1 MSTTQLLGN
10 HAVYDT
16 LLGQD
21 DAVQQVQKAVAQRAD
36 GVHHA
41 WLFTGPPG
49 SGRSNLAL
57 AFAAAL
63 LCDQQGC
70 ATCQVCQL
78 VLGKT
83 HPDVRMLTTE
93 KVIIGIDEIRELVAS
108 SHFGA
113 NMGDYRILI
122 IEDSDRMAERSSNV
136 LLKAL
141 EEPPANTI
149 WLLCAPSEADL
160 LPTIRSRVRK
170 VALKVPSV
178 EDVAQLLVKRD
189 GVELGLARQVA
200 AEAQSHVGMA
210 RRLATSVEARGRRRD
225 TLMAALNI
233 TTVSSAMFTAE
244 RWLDLAKKDADA
256 ITAERD
262 AAEKLELRN
271 QLGLSDA
278 ESIPNAYRVEFKRL
292 EEDQKR
298 RATRSL
304 RDGIDRILVDLL
316 ALYRDVLT
324 VQLGTSSAL
333 INEDLVNHI
342 NQLAG
347 EFSSAQTINRLEAI
361 EVARTRILSNV
372 SNLVALEA
380 LAVQLRRKSAK

>member
-1 MSTTQLLGN
+1 MSTTQLVSN
-10 HAVYDT
+10 HAVYET

-21 DAVQQVQKAVAQRAD
+21 DAVQQVQKAVAQRAE

-63 LCDQQGC
+63 LCENQGC
-70 ATCQVCQL
+70 GSCQVCQL

-141 EEPPANTI
+141 EEPPANSI

-262 AAEKLELRN
+262 TFEKLELRN

-324 VQLGTSSAL
+324 VQLGTQSAL
-333 INEDLVNHI
+333 INEDLVNQI
-342 NQLAG
+342 GQLAG
-347 EFSSAQTINRLEAI
+347 EISSAQTIHRLEAI

-372 SNLVALEA
+372 GNLVALEA
-380 LAVQLRRKSAK
+380 LAVQLRRKLSR

>member
-1 MSTTQLLGN
+1 MVTTQLN
-10 HAVYDT
+10 PAVYDT

-21 DAVQQVQKAVAQRAD
+21 DAVQQVQKAVAQRSE

-63 LCDQQGC
+63 LCEQEGC
-70 ATCQVCQL
+70 GTCQVCQL
-78 VLGKT
+78 VLAKT

-170 VALKVPSV
+170 VALRVPSV

-210 RRLATSVEARGRRRD
+210 RRLATSAEARGRRRD

-271 QLGLSDA
+271 QLGLSEV

-304 RDGIDRILVDLL
+304 RDGIYRILVDLL

-324 VQLGTSSAL
+324 VQLGTQSAL
-333 INEDLVNHI
+333 INQDLTGQIH
-342 NQLAG
+342 QLAG
-347 EFSSAQTINRLEAI
+347 EISSAQTINRLEAI
-361 EVARTRILSNV
+361 EIARTRILSNV

-380 LAVQLRRKSAK
+380 LAVQLRRKLAR